1 MRKIANEKPAVS
13 TGLNIAIIVGT
24 IIFPIV
30 GIAMGYTY
38 YRRDHPDLKTAG
50 KNWLIL
56 GIIMFLVNIL
66 FVSVMR

>member
-38 YRRDHPDLKTAG
+38 YRRDHPDMKTAG

>member
-13 TGLNIAIIVGT
+13 AGLNIAIIVGT

-38 YRRDHPDLKTAG
+38 YRRDHPDMKTAG